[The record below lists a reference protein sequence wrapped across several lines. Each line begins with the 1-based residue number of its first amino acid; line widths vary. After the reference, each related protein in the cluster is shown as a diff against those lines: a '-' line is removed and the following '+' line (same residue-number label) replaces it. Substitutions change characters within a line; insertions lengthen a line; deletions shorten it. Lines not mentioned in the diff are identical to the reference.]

1 MLRLDDKILLLS
13 MKMQTIQLNTEIPF
27 EMAGKRLDQVLVA
40 LFPDYS
46 RARWQ
51 KWIKNGFDQINSQ
64 IGKSKD
70 KVRGGET
77 IDVNTVLKENDSWE
91 AQDLPLNILFEDEE
105 VLVLD
110 KPAGLVVHP
119 GAGNPDQTLLNAL
132 LHHAPTLSQ
141 IPRAGIIHRL
151 DKDTSGVLVIAK
163 TLFSHNFLVSQLQD
177 RAFIREYQTLVT
189 GLLTAGGTID
199 APIGRHPVQRVQMA
213 VVNNGKPAVTHYR
226 LIERFRAHTYVQVR
240 LETGRTHQ
248 IRVHF
253 AHIRF
258 PVVGD
263 PVYGGHI
270 RFPPKCLDNL
280 RNTLEK
286 FPRQA
291 LHAARLGILHPR
303 TQTPLEWN
311 SPLPDDMSQLIKV
324 LRDDRTAH
332 SA

>member
-1 MLRLDDKILLLS
+1 
-13 MKMQTIQLNTEIPF
+13 MQTIQLNTEIPS
-27 EMAGKRLDQVLVA
+27 EMAGMRLDQALVA

-51 KWIKNGFDQINSQ
+51 EWIKEGFVQINSQ
-64 IGKSKD
+64 TGKPKD
-70 KVRGGET
+70 KVHGGET
-77 IDVNTVLKENDSWE
+77 IDVNTILKELKDWQP
-91 AQDLPLNILFEDEE
+91 QDLPLNILFEDEE
-105 VLVLD
+105 LLVID

-119 GAGNPDQTLLNAL
+119 GAGNPDQTLLNAI
-132 LHHAPTLSQ
+132 LHHVPQLSQ

-177 RAFIREYQTLVT
+177 RAFLREYHTVVT
-189 GLLTAGGTID
+189 GLLTAGGTVD
-199 APIGRHPVQRVQMA
+199 APIGRHPVHRVQMA
-213 VVNNGKPAVTHYR
+213 VVGNGKPAITHYR
-226 LIERFRAHTYVQVR
+226 IVERFQTHTYLKVR

-248 IRVHF
+248 IRVHL

-263 PVYGGHI
+263 QVYGG
-270 RFPPKCLDNL
+270 RPKFPPQCSANL
-280 RNTLEK
+280 RNILEN

-303 TQTPLEWN
+303 TQESLEWQ
-311 SPLPDDMSQLIKV
+311 SPLPDDISNLIKELHNDCAV
-324 LRDDRTAH
+324 H
-332 SA
+332 QS

>member
-1 MLRLDDKILLLS
+1 
-13 MKMQTIQLNTEIPF
+13 MQTIQLNTEIPF

-51 KWIKNGFDQINSQ
+51 EWIKEGFVQINSQ
-64 IGKSKD
+64 TGKPKD
-70 KVRGGET
+70 KVHGGEI
-77 IDVNTVLKENDSWE
+77 IDVNTILKEVHHWQ

-105 VLVLD
+105 LLVID

-119 GAGNPDQTLLNAL
+119 GAGNPDQTLLNAI
-132 LHHAPTLSQ
+132 LHHAPELSQ

-151 DKDTSGVLVIAK
+151 DKDTSGVLVISK
-163 TLFSHNFLVSQLQD
+163 TLFSHNFLVAQLQE
-177 RAFIREYQTLVT
+177 RAFIREYHTVVT
-189 GLLTAGGTID
+189 GLLTAGGSVD
-199 APIGRHPVQRVQMA
+199 AQIGRHPVHRTQMA
-213 VVNNGKPAVTHYR
+213 VVSHNGRPAITHYR
-226 LIERFRAHTYVQVR
+226 LLERFRVHTYVQVR

-263 PVYGGHI
+263 PVYGG
-270 RFPPKCLDNL
+270 RLRLPPQCTDNL
-280 RNTLEK
+280 RNMLEN

-303 TQTPLEWN
+303 TQQPLEWL
-311 SPLPDDMSQLIKV
+311 SPIPEDMSNLIKV
-324 LRDDRTAH
+324 LRDDRDAH
-332 SA
+332 QS

>member
-1 MLRLDDKILLLS
+1 
-13 MKMQTIQLNTEIPF
+13 MQTIQLNTEIPF
-27 EMAGKRLDQVLVA
+27 EMAGMRLDQVLVA

-51 KWIKNGFDQINSQ
+51 EWIKNGFVQINSQ
-64 IGKSKD
+64 TGKPKD
-70 KVRGGET
+70 KVHGGET
-77 IDVNTVLKENDSWE
+77 LDVNTVLKEVDHWQP
-91 AQDLPLNILFEDEE
+91 QDLPLNILFEDEE
-105 VLVLD
+105 LLVID

-119 GAGNPDQTLLNAL
+119 GAGNPDQTLLNAI
-132 LHHAPTLSQ
+132 LHHAPQLSQ

-177 RAFIREYQTLVT
+177 RAFLREYHTVVT
-189 GLLTAGGTID
+189 GLLTAGGTIE
-199 APIGRHPVQRVQMA
+199 APIGRHPVHRVQMA
-213 VVNNGKPAVTHYR
+213 VVGNGKPATTHYR
-226 LIERFRAHTYVQVR
+226 IVERFQTHTYLKVR

-248 IRVHF
+248 IRVHL

-263 PVYGGHI
+263 QVYGG
-270 RFPPKCLDNL
+270 RPKFPPHCSNNL
-280 RNTLEK
+280 RNILEN

-303 TQTPLEWN
+303 TQESLEWQ
-311 SPLPDDMSQLIKV
+311 SPLPDDISNLIKA
-324 LRDDRTAH
+324 LHDDTAH
-332 SA
+332 HSS